1 MGKSSLVI
9 ERERA
14 KRRQNS
20 ISVRESLIS
29 ELGLAK
35 GIDPK
40 IAAAVFDRVGD
51 PVTRYAHGGK
61 MYRNYTKQQT
71 ADLFAKKYKSEL
83 AKVGQPELTEAIAA
97 GSDPRSVEALKTS
110 LISAY
115 TTPAVSRVGG
125 KAQHISSRVKA
136 REKAVA
142 EQTQKAKNILI
153 GDADVQPDIQ
163 QLRQKRKGLIEMEA
177 KALTRKTGRRAL
189 LTSAPGGGSGFYG
202 GYFDGK

>member
-125 KAQHISSRVKA
+125 KAQHISGRVKA

-153 GDADVQPDIQ
+153 GDTDVQPDIQ

>member
-1 MGKSSLVI
+1 MGLRTAGTQ
-9 ERERA
+9 RERDA
-14 KRRQNS
+14 RLQKS
-20 ISVRESLIS
+20 ISARQSLIS

-35 GIDPK
+35 DIDPK

-51 PVTRYAHGGK
+51 PVTRYASGGK
-61 MYRNYTKQQT
+61 MYRSYTKQQT

-83 AKVGQPELTEAIAA
+83 AKVGQPELAKAIAA
-97 GSDPRSVEALKTS
+97 GSDPRSVEALKKS

-115 TTPAVSRVGG
+115 TTPKIRRVGG
-125 KAQHISSRVKA
+125 KAQHISGKIKA

-142 EQTQKAKNILI
+142 EQTQEAKNILI
-153 GDADVQPDIQ
+153 GDADVQPELQAIK
-163 QLRQKRKGLIEMEA
+163 QKRKSLVEMEA

-202 GYFDGK
+202 GYFNGK

>member
-1 MGKSSLVI
+1 MGKSSVVI

-35 GIDPK
+35 DIDPK

-51 PVTRYAHGGK
+51 PVYSRRTGK
-61 MYRNYTKQQT
+61 AVVRSLTKQET
-71 ADLFAKKYKSEL
+71 ADNFTKRYQSEL
-83 AKVGQPELTEAIAA
+83 AKVGQPELAKAVAA

-125 KAQHISSRVKA
+125 KAQHISGKIKA

-142 EQTQKAKNILI
+142 EQTQEAKNILI
-153 GDADVQPDIQ
+153 GDADEQPDIQ
-163 QLRQKRKGLIEMEA
+163 QLRQKRKSLIEMEA

-202 GYFDGK
+202 GYFDVK

>member
-14 KRRQNS
+14 KRLQKS

-29 ELGLAK
+29 ELGLSK

-51 PVTRYAHGGK
+51 PVTRYASGGK
-61 MYRNYTKQQT
+61 MYRSYTKQQT

-83 AKVGQPELTEAIAA
+83 AKVGQPELAKAIAA
-97 GSDPRSVEALKTS
+97 GSDPRSVESLKEN
-110 LISAY
+110 LLSAY

-125 KAQHISSRVKA
+125 KAQHISGKVKA

-153 GDADVQPDIQ
+153 GDADEQPDIQ
-163 QLRQKRKGLIEMEA
+163 QLRQKRKSLIEMEA